1 MSYFCAVMKTL
12 LSLTLFFA
20 LLLKMGGYYAV
31 LSIERQEIRAEVEQV
46 IVKSLPK
53 SDLICIVANSENLT
67 KMVWERPEKEFS
79 IEGNFY
85 DVVFVENTADVTYY
99 YCLSDKAETEIE
111 AKMEQWF
118 DNQTEHLPFSNNA
131 KHILQLLSEPS
142 TIHRNPSFNFQY
154 FFYEIPS
161 IFINLVSSHSSD
173 FVSKLRRPPQFL

>member
-1 MSYFCAVMKTL
+1 MSYFCTVMKTL

-31 LSIERQEIRAEVEQV
+31 LSIERLEIRAKVEQN
-46 IVKSLPK
+46 IVKSFQK
-53 SDLICIVANSENLT
+53 SDLVCIVANLENLP

-79 IEGNFY
+79 FEDSFY
-85 DVVFVENTADVTYY
+85 DVVFMENIAGITYY

-111 AKMEQWF
+111 AKMEQWL

-142 TIHRNPSFNFQY
+142 TIHQNPSFLFQY

-161 IFINLVSSHSSD
+161 TFPNLVSSHFSD
-173 FVSKLRRPPQFL
+173 FVSKLKQPPQFL